1 MPARYPTYHG
11 TTPCHPVVHHHVVCR
26 HQIEVAVEP
35 AHTQVYFADERYV
48 NPINTQT
55 RFEATVLN
63 APNNGVIWQVTS
75 IGGGPGAGVIDPS
88 GLYTAPPKGTIPSG
102 YTDIIV
108 ATAKADPTRRA
119 YAKVT
124 LVGFGPEPA
133 PEPVLEIFPKVS
145 YLYYRDGTGTDN
157 SYIDISNKA
166 LQFRTIIKNT
176 ASTAVTWSVSGDGSI
191 DVNGFYRAPDHGL
204 SPVPV
209 DISAHLTADPGV
221 NDKARIILINYHWPP
236 TG

>member
-1 MPARYPTYHG
+1 
-11 TTPCHPVVHHHVVCR
+11 VCR

-35 AHTQVYFADERYV
+35 AHADVYFADERYI
-48 NPINTQT
+48 NPINTQA

-63 APNNGVIWQVTS
+63 APNNGVIWQVVN
-75 IGGGPGAGVIDPS
+75 IGGGPGAGTIDPS

-133 PEPVLEIFPKVS
+133 PEPVLEIFPKVA

-166 LQFRTIIKNT
+166 LQFRTVIKNT

-191 DVNGFYRAPDHGL
+191 DGNGFYRAPDHGL

-209 DISAHLTADPGV
+209 DINAHLTADPGV
-221 NDKARIILINYHWPP
+221 SDKARIILINYHWPP